1 MYRQNRPFTLSRNHR
16 SSNGALSVL
25 DPSESTATSLEEQ
38 EVRSLT
44 HDINDTL
51 DRDIKVLPNW
61 MIYVIWEFWISGSK
75 HPLFYER
82 KLQGKVL
89 A

>member
-51 DRDIKVLPNW
+51 DRDIKVMYDISQIVSAPFISLF
-61 MIYVIWEFWISGSK
+61 VLGRIWGVRF
-75 HPLFYER
+75 LY
-82 KLQGKVL
+82 
-89 A
+89 